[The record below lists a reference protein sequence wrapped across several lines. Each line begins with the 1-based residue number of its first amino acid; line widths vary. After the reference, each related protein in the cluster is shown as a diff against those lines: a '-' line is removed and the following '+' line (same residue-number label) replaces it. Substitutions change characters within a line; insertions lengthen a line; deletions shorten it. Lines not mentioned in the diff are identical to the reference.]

1 MVWAAAILPPGQN
14 LQRQDSAIIT
24 FLKAVQPGAAAR
36 WARRRPTGCTPTPA
50 PLGAAQVWVVGALG
64 ACNEAEEEAKKNKVQ
79 LSESEGFLEAAG
91 RAELAAGRAEAAI
104 GL

>member
-1 MVWAAAILPPGQN
+1 MVWAAAILPPVQN

-36 WARRRPTGCTPTPA
+36 WARSRPTGCTPTPA

-64 ACNEAEEEAKKNKVQ
+64 ACNDCNEGSQSKTTKVK
-79 LSESEGFLEAAG
+79 SESKK
-91 RAELAAGRAEAAI
+91 
-104 GL
+104 

>member
-1 MVWAAAILPPGQN
+1 MVWAAAILPPEQN

-36 WARRRPTGCTPTPA
+36 WARKRPTGCTPTPA

-64 ACNEAEEEAKKNKVQ
+64 ACNDCNEGSQSKTTKVK
-79 LSESEGFLEAAG
+79 SESEK
-91 RAELAAGRAEAAI
+91 
-104 GL
+104 